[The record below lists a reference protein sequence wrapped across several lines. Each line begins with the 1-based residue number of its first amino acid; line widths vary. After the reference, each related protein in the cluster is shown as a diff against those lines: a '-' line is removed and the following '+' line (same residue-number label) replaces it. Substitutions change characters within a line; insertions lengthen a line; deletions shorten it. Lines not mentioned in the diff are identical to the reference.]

1 MINEV
6 SVSYHSRMFWNV
18 KYYIRITV
26 IKFISTFL

>member
-18 KYYIRITV
+18 KYCIRITV